1 MLATPQMAER
11 YVVDPKI
18 AALKSQTLISF
29 IL

>member
-1 MLATPQMAER
+1 MAER